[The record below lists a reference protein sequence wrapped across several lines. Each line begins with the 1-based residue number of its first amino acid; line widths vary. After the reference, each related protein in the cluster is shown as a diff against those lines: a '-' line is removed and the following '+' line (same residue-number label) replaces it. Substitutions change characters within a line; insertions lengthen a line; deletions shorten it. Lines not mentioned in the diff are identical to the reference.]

1 MQLTLDGLPVPV
13 VRPGRAYDG
22 DWDALRRFVLE
33 RDEYRCHWCHG
44 PATTG
49 DHVEALVDGGAR
61 LDPANV
67 VAACIPCNSRRGA
80 DAARRRHSLGELSR
94 DW

>member
-1 MQLTLDGLPVPV
+1 MQLHLDGVPPPIARV
-13 VRPGRAYDG
+13 GRAYDA
-22 DWDALRRFVLE
+22 DWEAVRRFVLE
-33 RDEYRCHWCHG
+33 RDEYRCHWCKG

-61 LDPANV
+61 LDPVNI

-80 DAARRRHSLGELSR
+80 EAQQRRRSLGELSR
-94 DW
+94 EW

>member
-1 MQLTLDGLPVPV
+1 MQLHLDGVPPPLPRV
-13 VRPGRAYDG
+13 GRVYDG
-22 DWDALRRFVLE
+22 DWEVVRRFVLE
-33 RDEYRCHWCHG
+33 RDGFVCQWCKG

-61 LDPANV
+61 LDPANI

-80 DAARRRHSLGELSR
+80 EAARRRHSLGELSR